1 MRFTSFEKL
10 SILCPDLSNADV
22 LNREFFQRPTLQV
35 AYDVLGKILAR
46 VFDGKVIAGRIVE
59 VEAYRGDDP
68 ASHAYR
74 GKTKRNSPMFDE
86 GGTIYVYFTYGM
98 HYCFNI
104 VTESAGFP
112 AALLIRAVEPLC
124 GVDIMKKNR
133 KTTEI
138 CNLTNGPAKLCQ
150 ALKIERQ
157 LSGKKL
163 NDGQLYVLDDGF
175 EVDKKLVQRSRRIG
189 IRVGTDLLWRFYLK
203 GNKFVSKGQPIK

>member
-1 MRFTSFEKL
+1 MSSEKVL
-10 SILCPDLSNADV
+10 IPCQNLKNAVV
-22 LNREFFQRPTLQV
+22 LDRDFFRRPTLQV
-35 AYDVLGKILAR
+35 ANDILGKVLVR
-46 VFDGKVIAGRIVE
+46 VIGQEIIGGRIVE

-104 VTESAGFP
+104 VTEDVGFP

-124 GVDIMKKNR
+124 GVDFMKKNR
-133 KTTEI
+133 KTTDI
-138 CNLTNGPAKLCQ
+138 TNLTNGPAKLCQ
-150 ALKIERQ
+150 ALKIGKE

-163 NDGQLYVLDDGF
+163 NDGELYVIDDGYQVKRGAV
-175 EVDKKLVQRSRRIG
+175 ERSRRIG
-189 IRVGTDLLWRFYLK
+189 IKAGTDLLWRFYLR
-203 GNKFVSKGQPIK
+203 GNKFVSKVQPIK